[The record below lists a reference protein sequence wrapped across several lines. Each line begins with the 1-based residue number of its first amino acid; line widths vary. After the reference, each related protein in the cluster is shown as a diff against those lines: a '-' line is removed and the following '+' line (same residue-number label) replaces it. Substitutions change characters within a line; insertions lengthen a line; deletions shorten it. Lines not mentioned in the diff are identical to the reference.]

1 MDQKSAGLNITIF
14 FCQQLDAN
22 QDANR
27 RVLEKELGPRIK
39 FFPLPCSGRIEPLH
53 LLRALETGADRVYL
67 IICPEGA
74 CRYRE
79 GNLRARKRLAFAQ
92 GLIEEIGLERE
103 RLELIQATQG
113 EQLTIDQ
120 RVHDLL
126 ARKAVFG
133 PNPIKLQWSRD
144 QGVEG
149 PSELHSNPG
158 THEPSNP

>member
-27 RVLEKELGPRIK
+27 RVLERELGSRIK

-53 LLRALETGADRVYL
+53 LMRALETGADKVYL

-126 ARKAVFG
+126 TLKAAFG
-133 PNPIKLQWSRD
+133 PNPIKLQGSRG
-144 QGVEG
+144 QGAKRTTLE
-149 PSELHSNPG
+149 PWNPR
-158 THEPSNP
+158 TLNVY